1 MVATPMPESRVCN
14 RSRSAHRITD
24 VICPPDT
31 AFAAAVA
38 AVRNGGRNIDAAVA
52 DLVGRLTDPE
62 LLWLLDGDL
71 TVRRGLREMSERYNK
86 VPFQAGRI
94 DRLGI
99 PGIRFTDGP
108 RGVAL
113 GASTAFPVAIARA
126 ATWDR
131 AVERAVAD
139 AIGAEA
145 RAQGANLWAGI
156 CVNLAY
162 APGWGR
168 AQESYGE
175 DPVLL
180 GAMGAAAVEGANP
193 WVLSCVKHFALNSM
207 EEARF
212 RVDVRVAEDVLR
224 EAYLPHF
231 RTVVDAG
238 VDCVMSAYNSVNG
251 SWAGQNRHLLTDIL
265 RGEWGFT
272 GFVMTDF
279 IWGLRDP
286 IESVAA
292 GQDLEMPFRQQRAAT
307 LEAAVADG
315 SLKRADVERAA
326 SRQLSAQIR
335 LALRARPDPPPGVV
349 AAAEHRRLARETA
362 CRGAVLL
369 RNRVT
374 DGTAALPL
382 AEPSLSRVTVLG
394 RLAEQP
400 NQGDVGSSMV
410 SPPSSA
416 TILDG
421 LRERLGARLFQ
432 AGGGDPAAAAAAA
445 RGADAAVVVV
455 GLSSVDEGES
465 LIGVDTAS
473 AQLLGG
479 IARFRPVAAI
489 LVRLAARVATRKKFG
504 GDRRDLRLQAQDIA
518 LIRAVAAVNART
530 VVVVIGGGTIVLDPW
545 DTEVAAVLLAWY
557 PGMEGGHAIAD
568 ILLGDAEPAGRLPM
582 AIPHRQADLPEVDWD
597 ATTVTYGRWWGQRK
611 LDHDGVPA
619 AYPLGFGLGYTTFG
633 MADLEVGDLEGERF
647 SAKVTV
653 ANTGRRA
660 GRHVVQIYAMQTA
673 DTGRMVHHL
682 VGFQS
687 VHLEPQ
693 TSRRVIVDCSI
704 RPVQRWAGDGFT
716 LTAEDTTVR
725 AVSYAGDPAGIE
737 ATLAVP
743 KQSPS
748 TP

>member
-1 MVATPMPESRVCN
+1 MPVSG
-14 RSRSAHRITD
+14 I
-24 VICPPDT
+24 ICPPDT

-38 AVRNGGRNIDAAVA
+38 AVRTGERTLDASVA
-52 DLVGRLTDPE
+52 DVVGRLTDPE

-71 TVRRGLREMSERYNK
+71 TVRQGLREMSERYNK
-86 VPFQAGRI
+86 KPFQAGRI

-126 ATWDR
+126 ATWDPD
-131 AVERAVAD
+131 VERAVAD
-139 AIGAEA
+139 VIGAEA

-180 GAMGAAAVEGANP
+180 GAMGAAAVEGSNP
-193 WVLSCVKHFALNSM
+193 WVMSCVKHFALNSM
-207 EEARF
+207 EVARF
-212 RVDVRVAEDVLR
+212 RVDVRVAEDALR
-224 EAYLPHF
+224 QVYLPHF
-231 RTVVDAG
+231 RTVVEAG

-286 IESVAA
+286 IGSVTA

-307 LEAAVADG
+307 LAGALAAG
-315 SLKRADVERAA
+315 SLRRADVERAA
-326 SRQLSAQIR
+326 SRQISAQIR
-335 LALRARPDPPPGVV
+335 LALRARPDPPAGVV
-349 AAAEHRRLARETA
+349 ASAEHRRLAREFA

-369 RNRVT
+369 RNRVS
-374 DGTAALPL
+374 DGLAALPL
-382 AEPSLSRVTVLG
+382 ATASLSRVAVLG
-394 RLAEQP
+394 RLADRP
-400 NQGDVGSSMV
+400 NQGDIGSSMV
-410 SPPSSA
+410 NPPSSV

-421 LRERLGARLFQ
+421 LRERLGAKLIHVQ
-432 AGGGDPAAAAAAA
+432 VSDSAAAAAVA
-445 RGADAAVVVV
+445 RSADAAVVVV

-473 AQLLGG
+473 TQLLGG
-479 IARFRPVAAI
+479 VARFRPIAAI
-489 LVRLAARVATRKKFG
+489 LVRVAAQLTKLKKFG
-504 GDRRDLRLQAQDIA
+504 GDRGDLRLHDEDVA

-545 DTEVAAVLLAWY
+545 DTDVAAVLLAWY

-568 ILLGDAEPAGRLPM
+568 VLLGDAEPAGRLPM
-582 AIPHRQADLPEVDWD
+582 AIPHRQGDLPEVDWD

-611 LDHDGVPA
+611 LDRDGVPA
-619 AYPLGFGLGYTTFG
+619 AYPLGFGLGYTTFRLT
-633 MADLEVGDLEGERF
+633 DLEVGELGDERF
-647 SAKVTV
+647 SATVTV
-653 ANTGRRA
+653 ANTGLRA
-660 GRHVVQIYAMQTA
+660 GRHVIQIYALQTA
-673 DTGRMVHHL
+673 DTGRRVHHL
-682 VGFQS
+682 VGFRS
-687 VHLEPQ
+687 VYLEPG
-693 TSRRVIVDCSI
+693 TSQRVVADCSI
-704 RPVQRWAGDGFT
+704 RPIQRWAVDGFT
-716 LTAEDTTVR
+716 LTAEDITVT
-725 AVSYAGDPAGIE
+725 AASYAGDPAAIE
-737 ATLAVP
+737 ATLAVAR
-743 KQSPS
+743 QSRAEQQR
-748 TP
+748 